1 MKSILSIILL
11 CQSAYADERI
21 AFACKHFADVAM
33 IGYQVKNNYQTQE
46 EFYKAISKQK
56 SLTYKSLEIGY
67 LANEKESAFTDAFS
81 NCINWKE

>member
-1 MKSILSIILL
+1 MRKLFIILFL
-11 CQSAYADERI
+11 SLPSQADERI
-21 AFACKHFADVAM
+21 VYACKHFGNVAM
-33 IGYQVKNNYQTQE
+33 LGYEVKAKYQTQE
-46 EFYKAISKQK
+46 EFYKAISSQK